1 MSDTDGSCDPTVI
14 AGPEPGAAPLPPRQL
29 DPTTHKRYANDL
41 IHAGLHA
48 LPPTEPV
55 AYFCE
60 CSAKGCF
67 ETVWLTSDAYR
78 QRRSKPAS
86 VLLSPGHSA
95 ASPRLAG
102 EH

>member
-1 MSDTDGSCDPTVI
+1 MSDATGGCDPTVI
-14 AGPEPGAAPLPPRQL
+14 ASPDTGTARLPREL
-29 DPTTHKRYANDL
+29 DPTSHKRYANDL

-48 LPPTEPV
+48 LPPSEPV

-67 ETVWLTSDAYR
+67 ESVWLTSDAYR
-78 QRRSKPAS
+78 QRRAKATS

-95 ASPRLAG
+95 APPSASQR
-102 EH
+102 

>member
-1 MSDTDGSCDPTVI
+1 MSDASGGCDPPVTAV
-14 AGPEPGAAPLPPRQL
+14 PDTAATRQPPREL
-29 DPTTHKRYANDL
+29 DPASHKRYANDL

-48 LPPTEPV
+48 LPPSEPV

-67 ETVWLTSDAYR
+67 ESVWLTSDAYR
-78 QRRSKPAS
+78 QRRAKATS
-86 VLLSPGHSA
+86 VLLSPGHTA
-95 ASPRLAG
+95 APPPVS

>member
-1 MSDTDGSCDPTVI
+1 MPDTGGGCDPTEI
-14 AGPEPGAAPLPPRQL
+14 GAPDAGSARLPPREL
-29 DPTTHKRYANDL
+29 DPTSHKRYANDL

-48 LPPTEPV
+48 LPPSEPV

-67 ETVWLTSDAYR
+67 ESVWLTSDAYR
-78 QRRSKPAS
+78 QRRGNATSA
-86 VLLSPGHSA
+86 LLSPGHSA
-95 ASPRLAG
+95 APPPAG

>member
-1 MSDTDGSCDPTVI
+1 MSDASGGCDPPVTAVPDTGT
-14 AGPEPGAAPLPPRQL
+14 ARLPPREL
-29 DPTTHKRYANDL
+29 DPTSHKRYANDL

-48 LPPTEPV
+48 LPPSEPV

-67 ETVWLTSDAYR
+67 ESVWLTSDAYR
-78 QRRSKPAS
+78 QRRAKATS

-95 ASPRLAG
+95 ASPPAR